1 MWPLGNNEHE
11 CGEISKWAIGKQAVS
26 NVGNTGLPQIA
37 RVPALPKGK
46 GSLANSRVRGESSSL
61 CWKPNPSTPSG
72 CVTLSPGGTRKAPV
86 NGSTKPFFI
95 LWVFATN
102 PHLLALSCNPASEGH
117 SQGRLRPQTVIGGY
131 EDKEH
136 SLRVGEKTWIK
147 EAFFSMSGGGAAF
160 THSRAEPTEY
170 LG

>member
-1 MWPLGNNEHE
+1 MLKAKPEHPLRLCHPFTWRD
-11 CGEISKWAIGKQAVS
+11 K
-26 NVGNTGLPQIA
+26 
-37 RVPALPKGK
+37 K
-46 GSLANSRVRGESSSL
+46 GS
-61 CWKPNPSTPSG
+61 
-72 CVTLSPGGTRKAPV
+72 V

-170 LG
+170 LGQGRSPCLDWGAPRMVVFSSLPEPCSLQLKILFSPCRIPFQSQGSSLEGLRLGLLLFREET